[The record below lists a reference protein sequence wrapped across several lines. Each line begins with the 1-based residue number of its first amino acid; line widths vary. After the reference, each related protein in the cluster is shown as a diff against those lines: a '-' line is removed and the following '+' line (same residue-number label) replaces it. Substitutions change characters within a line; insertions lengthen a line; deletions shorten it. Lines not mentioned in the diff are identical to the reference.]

1 MPMECLL
8 SQNFLFSQALL
19 ATFFQGFGGILLL
32 FALCFFGVQI
42 AKIIV
47 RGWRIYDG
55 ATESK
60 PPEKPPEQKTENKQT
75 PPEPIYYIVEKKRRR
90 SKASYGD
97 PKEIRFK

>member
-1 MPMECLL
+1 MELLL
-8 SQNFLFSQALL
+8 SQNHLLSPIPILL
-19 ATFFQGFGGILLL
+19 APALQGFGGSILL
-32 FALCFFGVQI
+32 FALCFLGVHI
-42 AKIIV
+42 AKFTV

-55 ATESK
+55 TTASK
-60 PPEKPPEQKTENKQT
+60 PPEKPSEPKTETKQT